1 MYRLVVTM
9 IPLDGEVNVMIR
21 EFPTKQ
27 AAEVAGELLMD
38 YVDMTA
44 TTIKCSSSMGSSRI
58 KHIDYTVEPV
68 GLYEDKA

>member
-9 IPLDGEVNVMIR
+9 IPLDGEVKVMIR
-21 EFPTKQ
+21 QFPTKQ
-27 AAEVAGELLMD
+27 SAEGAGELLMD
-38 YVDMTA
+38 CVDTTA
-44 TTIKCSSSMGSSRI
+44 I